1 MLRFNSF
8 NPLAQLAYF
17 AAVLSVSM
25 FTWNYIILL
34 LSLFGAAAYSVLQKG
49 FKVFLKSFFGYVLI
63 FLLVTITNPLFSHKG
78 ITPLVFIN
86 DIPITLEAIVYGAV
100 LGVMLLSVI
109 QWFSVFNSVFDSEKM
124 IYIFGRF
131 LPRLALL
138 FSMVLH
144 FVPKFI
150 LVFKR
155 TLSAQSDFCG
165 KNKLKKYIGA
175 FSASVSVMLEGSV
188 QTADSMSARGYGVKK
203 RSFYSRFAFT
213 KADAIFSLVSL
224 SLFLIV
230 LSAFVAG
237 QLDFQIYPHIELCKI
252 TALSLI
258 GIAAFGI
265 LSFMP
270 FIIEL
275 KEELVWRFSLSKI

>member
-1 MLRFNSF
+1 MLILNSF
-8 NPLAQLAYF
+8 NPLAQLIYF
-17 AAVLSVSM
+17 VSVLLVSM

-49 FKVFLKSFFGYVLI
+49 FKLFLKSFFGYVLI

-78 ITPLVFIN
+78 VTPLIFIN
-86 DIPITLEAIVYGAV
+86 DIPVTLEAIVYGAV
-100 LGVMLLSVI
+100 LGLMLLSVI
-109 QWFSVFNSVFDSEKM
+109 LWFSVFNSVFDSEKL

-155 TLSAQSDFCG
+155 TLAAQSDFCG
-165 KNKLKKYIGA
+165 KNKFKQYIGA

-203 RSFYSRFAFT
+203 RSFYCRFPFT
-213 KADAIFSLVSL
+213 KADTVFTVL
-224 SLFLIV
+224 SLGMLTTV
-230 LSAFVAG
+230 LFALATG
-237 QLDFQIYPHIELCKI
+237 QLDFLIYPHIEMCDI
-252 TALSLI
+252 TILSVL
-258 GIAAFGI
+258 GMSAFGV

-275 KEELVWRFSLSKI
+275 KEELVWKFSLSKI

>member
-1 MLRFNSF
+1 
-8 NPLAQLAYF
+8 
-17 AAVLSVSM
+17 
-25 FTWNYIILL
+25 
-34 LSLFGAAAYSVLQKG
+34 
-49 FKVFLKSFFGYVLI
+49 
-63 FLLVTITNPLFSHKG
+63 
-78 ITPLVFIN
+78 
-86 DIPITLEAIVYGAV
+86 
-100 LGVMLLSVI
+100 MLLSVI
-109 QWFSVFNSVFDSEKM
+109 LWFSVFNSVFDSEKL

-155 TLSAQSDFCG
+155 TLAAQSDFCG
-165 KNKLKKYIGA
+165 KNKFKQYRGA

-203 RSFYSRFAFT
+203 RSFYCRFPFT
-213 KADAIFSLVSL
+213 KADTVFTVL
-224 SLFLIV
+224 SLGMLTTV
-230 LSAFVAG
+230 LFAFATG
-237 QLDFQIYPHIELCKI
+237 QLDFLIYPHIEMCDI
-252 TALSLI
+252 TILSVI
-258 GIAAFGI
+258 GMSAFGV

-275 KEELVWRFSLSKI
+275 KEELSLIHI